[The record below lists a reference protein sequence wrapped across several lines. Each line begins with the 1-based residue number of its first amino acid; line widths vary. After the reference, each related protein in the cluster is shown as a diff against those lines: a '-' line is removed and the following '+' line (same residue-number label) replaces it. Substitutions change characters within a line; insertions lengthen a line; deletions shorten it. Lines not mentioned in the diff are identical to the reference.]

1 MLWKFVLLDT
11 CFIEG
16 MAIVHIFCMLC
27 FSKNF
32 KKIFYEIYKIPK
44 IKAVTNLYNYQQLI
58 LEATCNLYQIK
69 LFQNISYTKKT
80 LLEYTILIQLG
91 YTKEED

>member
-16 MAIVHIFCMLC
+16 MEIVHIFCMLC

-44 IKAVTNLYNYQQLI
+44 IKAVTNLYNY
-58 LEATCNLYQIK
+58 K
-69 LFQNISYTKKT
+69 
-80 LLEYTILIQLG
+80 
-91 YTKEED
+91 